1 MLDNDAICDLIRRVR
16 EGDEQA
22 ATELVR
28 HYEPA
33 IRVVVRRRLTD
44 PNLRRVLDSIDIC
57 QSILGRF
64 FNGVV
69 AGRFE
74 LTNEEQL
81 FNLLATMARNKVT
94 SHARKQTAAR
104 RDARRNQKGNQDPQT
119 LADPGQS
126 PSQVVANRELLE
138 QIYNRLSAEERRLV
152 DLQNL
157 GKSWKEIA
165 AAVGGS
171 PDALRMQYT
180 RAVAR
185 VAREL
190 GLRDS
195 GGAVSD

>member
-1 MLDNDAICDLIRRVR
+1 
-16 EGDEQA
+16 
-22 ATELVR
+22 
-28 HYEPA
+28 
-33 IRVVVRRRLTD
+33 VVVRRRLTD

-57 QSILGRF
+57 QSLLGRF
-64 FNGVV
+64 FEGVV

-81 FNLLATMARNKVT
+81 LNLLATMARNKIT

-104 RDARRNQKGNQDPQT
+104 RDARRNQKGNQDPQA
-119 LADPGQS
+119 LPDHGQS
-126 PSQVVANRELLE
+126 PSQVVANQELLQE
-138 QIYNRLSAEERRLV
+138 IRNRLSPEERRLV
-152 DLQNL
+152 DLQAL

-165 AAVGGS
+165 TEVGGS

-190 GLRDS
+190 RLRDP
-195 GGAVSD
+195 GGSVAE